1 MSSSNDAL
9 LEKLRTEVEDYLKNE
24 LFGVEELAENV
35 GISRSHLHRK
45 LQEATGQSVSQFIRE
60 YRLQRAK
67 EILLSEDITAA
78 EVAYQVGFGSAT
90 YFSKSFTDF
99 YGYPPGE
106 AKKRNETSIAQE
118 GDIVVSK
125 PKNKRVYILIGIL
138 LAIAFAGFFISL

>member
-1 MSSSNDAL
+1 MSISQPNHNYNL
-9 LEKLRTEVEDYLKNE
+9 LIERLSKEVEANLKNE
-24 LFGVEELAENV
+24 QFGVEELAEIV

-60 YRLQRAK
+60 YRLQRAI
-67 EILLSEDITAA
+67 EILENEEITAS

-106 AKKRNETSIAQE
+106 IKKRNN
-118 GDIVVSK
+118 
-125 PKNKRVYILIGIL
+125 KNPSTKVNSLIGSNRKTYHKIGR
-138 LAIAFAGFFISL
+138 AHV